1 MSRQGPVLAL
11 NPELS
16 AQFSFSP
23 KCNPDP
29 PPVASSILKAPL
41 GGCSLLNAQP
51 KCGLS
56 GGATVVSRQ
65 LERMRVPSAALTAGI
80 LEAAPA
86 RAASNLL

>member
-1 MSRQGPVLAL
+1 MSRQGPVPAL

-16 AQFSFSP
+16 AQFSLSP

-29 PPVASSILKAPL
+29 PPVASSIPKAPL
-41 GGCSLLNAQP
+41 DGCSLLNAHPQ
-51 KCGLS
+51 CGLS

-65 LERMRVPSAALTAGI
+65 LEPMRVTSAVLTAGI
-80 LEAAPA
+80 LQAAPA